1 MLIFLARGSLVD
13 DPNQYVFMRDIL
25 ILLWVFMII
34 VWPLKLL
41 ITKKQQEKIEEEQ
54 AEIIEV

>member
-13 DPNQYVFMRDIL
+13 SPESYVFMRDIL
-25 ILLWVFMII
+25 ILIWVFLVV

-41 ITKKQQEKIEEEQ
+41 LSKKQEERRQEEQ